1 MFNKLKSFIMSQLAM
16 CLFFWDTAGGVG
28 GGGPDANGNPPGG
41 NQPDGNPVDPK
52 TMTLDDIKGVIAE
65 VAKTATAEQI
75 EGIKKEFNEI
85 NRKSVFPYQDGNF
98 GDGEVS
104 DISQESILD
113 TKYFSKF
120 YAPDSTKF
128 NKFKSIEYP
137 WLPEGM
143 ALGNELK
150 NSGGPWKRL
159 SPEME
164 TFAKAIKMKGSIDSL
179 KSAGIDIPEH
189 NNKVKDKIKQAG
201 MSEGVL
207 ADGGV
212 YVPIE
217 FWQGTIEFAIEQSPI
232 LNQIWRIQ
240 MNSNIMYLPRLVQA
254 AGSYFGGI
262 QFYTPD
268 EGGKKEDT
276 KPEFERLQIQ
286 AAKLVAV
293 VYLTDE
299 LIQDSMINI
308 VNYVTGLFVRGFQYE
323 LERRVIAG
331 TGAAGTPCLGVINDP
346 AINIVNRNTAGTV
359 TYQDIINLDNA
370 LDENST
376 NLAWATRKVTQNTL
390 LGLRDANNRPI
401 FMADYGVFTGQPL
414 HPSTMITYPVYRTR
428 NIPAM
433 GTQGDL
439 ILGDFSW
446 YLLGIRQDLRIDQSE
461 HVRFLYDEQTLR
473 FVMRLDG
480 TPAISIA
487 FAILGDV
494 ES

>member
-1 MFNKLKSFIMSQLAM
+1 MINKLLNWLIAQLTM
-16 CLFFWDTAGGVG
+16 CMFFWDTAGGG
-28 GGGPDANGNPPGG
+28 GAAPAATQDPPPNPKE
-41 NQPDGNPVDPK
+41 PK
-52 TMTLDDIKGVIAE
+52 DMTMEDIKNVIAE
-65 VAKTATAEQI
+65 VAKTATAEEI
-75 EGIKKEFNEI
+75 DKIKKDFNEI

-98 GDGEVS
+98 GEGEVA

-113 TKYFSKF
+113 TKYFSKG
-120 YAPDSTKF
+120 YNLDTRKF
-128 NKFKSIEYP
+128 NRFKSIEHP

-150 NSGGPWKRL
+150 NCGGPWKRL

-164 TFAKAIKMKGSIDSL
+164 TFAKAIKAKGNIDSM
-179 KSAGIDIPEH
+179 KSAGIDLPAH
-189 NNKVKDKIKQAG
+189 NEKVKDKIKQAG

-212 YVPIE
+212 YVPTE
-217 FWQGTIEFAIEQSPI
+217 FWQGTIEFAVEQSPI
-232 LNQIWRIQ
+232 LSQVWRLQ

-268 EGGKKEDT
+268 EGGLKEDT
-276 KPEFERLQIQ
+276 KPEFERLQLQ

-331 TGAAGTPCLGVINDP
+331 SGAVGTPCLGIINDP
-346 AINIVNRNTAGTV
+346 AINIVARQTAGTIV
-359 TYQDIINLDNA
+359 YQDIINLDSA
-370 LDENST
+370 LDENF
-376 NLAWATRKVTQNTL
+376 NKLAWATRKATQNTL
-390 LGLRDANNRPI
+390 LGLRDNNNRPI

-414 HPSTMITYPVYRTR
+414 HSSTMITYPVYRTR

-439 ILGDFSW
+439 VLGDFSW

-480 TPAISIA
+480 LPAISIA